1 MATGEASL
9 GSQYVLL
16 DEIGAGAMGA
26 VWRARHRETGELV
39 AVKLLR
45 DGLTGDQELVMRFV
59 QERNVMRSLR
69 HPNIV
74 TVRDFVIE
82 GDRLAMVMDLVEG
95 GSLQALLRRH
105 GTLPPAEAA
114 RMMAE
119 VADALAAAHAAGV
132 VHRDV
137 KPANILIEQ
146 ATGRVRLTDFG
157 VARIVYG
164 PGLTQSTAII
174 GTPMYLAP
182 ETAMGEKP
190 TPAVDVYAIGLIL
203 YQLLA
208 GRPPFIGDHP
218 VALIKQHSSA
228 APRRLPGMPDALWSL
243 IARCAAKNPADR
255 PTAAQVAAELRR
267 AMPALAGL
275 PPLPPVPW
283 DADPSITSEPLP
295 ASAAGP
301 APAVQRPGGAPGT
314 GRPGGMPGAAGMPV
328 PPGSLHPGPLSKIE
342 KAGPYL
348 PLGLIAGLGAVLA
361 YLWKWPCRFGGVWN
375 AGVGQFTHYCY
386 TDIYPLFWAE
396 RLNEGKI
403 PYLDHPVEYPVGIGA
418 IMEFARRLAGGDGVR
433 FYDITV
439 VLMGIALVAGVLLLG
454 ALAGRDRW
462 HDALWYAIGPAV
474 ILCAF
479 INWDLAA
486 GALALGGLLAWAR
499 RRQYLAGVLLALAV
513 ATKFYPLMFFGALFL
528 LTLRTG
534 RWRPFLQT
542 AGAAAVTWLA
552 VNVPVM
558 LANFDGWKRFY
569 EFSRERGADWGSVW
583 FFFQR
588 VDRPEWLAFLGD
600 PELLNGMAMA
610 AVAVLLLGVAVLTL
624 AAPRRPRLA
633 QVCFLALAA
642 FMITNKVWSPQFVL
656 WLVPI
661 AVLAR
666 PRPLPLLIW
675 QLAECWYFFA
685 IWRYLVTQVGGP
697 EAYLGI
703 GDGPYFL
710 ALWARALTVI
720 MLMVLVVRDI
730 LRPEDDVTRT
740 GGVDDR
746 SGGVFD
752 RAPDRFALRIRPR
765 AAAQPAETT

>member
-314 GRPGGMPGAAGMPV
+314 GRFVSAGNSFM
-328 PPGSLHPGPLSKIE
+328 
-342 KAGPYL
+342 
-348 PLGLIAGLGAVLA
+348 
-361 YLWKWPCRFGGVWN
+361 
-375 AGVGQFTHYCY
+375 
-386 TDIYPLFWAE
+386 
-396 RLNEGKI
+396 
-403 PYLDHPVEYPVGIGA
+403 
-418 IMEFARRLAGGDGVR
+418 
-433 FYDITV
+433 
-439 VLMGIALVAGVLLLG
+439 
-454 ALAGRDRW
+454 
-462 HDALWYAIGPAV
+462 
-474 ILCAF
+474 
-479 INWDLAA
+479 
-486 GALALGGLLAWAR
+486 
-499 RRQYLAGVLLALAV
+499 
-513 ATKFYPLMFFGALFL
+513 
-528 LTLRTG
+528 
-534 RWRPFLQT
+534 
-542 AGAAAVTWLA
+542 VT
-552 VNVPVM
+552 
-558 LANFDGWKRFY
+558 
-569 EFSRERGADWGSVW
+569 S
-583 FFFQR
+583 
-588 VDRPEWLAFLGD
+588 
-600 PELLNGMAMA
+600 
-610 AVAVLLLGVAVLTL
+610 T
-624 AAPRRPRLA
+624 
-633 QVCFLALAA
+633 
-642 FMITNKVWSPQFVL
+642 I
-656 WLVPI
+656 
-661 AVLAR
+661 
-666 PRPLPLLIW
+666 
-675 QLAECWYFFA
+675 
-685 IWRYLVTQVGGP
+685 
-697 EAYLGI
+697 
-703 GDGPYFL
+703 
-710 ALWARALTVI
+710 
-720 MLMVLVVRDI
+720 
-730 LRPEDDVTRT
+730 
-740 GGVDDR
+740 
-746 SGGVFD
+746 
-752 RAPDRFALRIRPR
+752 
-765 AAAQPAETT
+765 

>member
-328 PPGSLHPGPLSKIE
+328 PPGTADTAPG
-342 KAGPYL
+342 GTGGTL
-348 PLGLIAGLGAVLA
+348 P
-361 YLWKWPCRFGGVWN
+361 KGGKQA
-375 AGVGQFTHYCY
+375 AGV
-386 TDIYPLFWAE
+386 
-396 RLNEGKI
+396 
-403 PYLDHPVEYPVGIGA
+403 PVPGFIGVPG
-418 IMEFARRLAGGDGVR
+418 AGGG
-433 FYDITV
+433 T
-439 VLMGIALVAGVLLLG
+439 GAGSAGAPATGSGGAAGTGPAGVLATGSGGVPQVGSTGVPGLPGAASRWSAKKRWLLAGTSTAAAGAVVLSVVFFAPWRSDGEAHTRALGSASPG
-454 ALAGRDRW
+454 ALATAMDSASAYPDDGDRDPVPT
-462 HDALWYAIGPAV
+462 PA
-474 ILCAF
+474 
-479 INWDLAA
+479 WEDQ
-486 GALALGGLLAWAR
+486 AR
-499 RRQYLAGVLLALAV
+499 RSPSPKATTARPSPSLTEVPRPVVPPPTTQPRQTTAPRPQQSKTAQPRKTRVVQPEPKATTVKADEPPPSLNWQCRSWFDTGQGVQMSPCMAMVGDTFYLLGRVQGSSAAKWDILVGLFDSDNDVFVSKTFTCLNGTAPYECGPFTVKVPRKGVKTDV
-513 ATKFYPLMFFGALFL
+513 
-528 LTLRTG
+528 RQ
-534 RWRPFLQT
+534 RWRKSGTPSF
-542 AGAAAVTWLA
+542 G
-552 VNVPVM
+552 
-558 LANFDGWKRFY
+558 
-569 EFSRERGADWGSVW
+569 
-583 FFFQR
+583 
-588 VDRPEWLAFLGD
+588 
-600 PELLNGMAMA
+600 
-610 AVAVLLLGVAVLTL
+610 
-624 AAPRRPRLA
+624 
-633 QVCFLALAA
+633 
-642 FMITNKVWSPQFVL
+642 
-656 WLVPI
+656 
-661 AVLAR
+661 
-666 PRPLPLLIW
+666 
-675 QLAECWYFFA
+675 
-685 IWRYLVTQVGGP
+685 
-697 EAYLGI
+697 
-703 GDGPYFL
+703 
-710 ALWARALTVI
+710 
-720 MLMVLVVRDI
+720 
-730 LRPEDDVTRT
+730 
-740 GGVDDR
+740 GGVE
-746 SGGVFD
+746 S
-752 RAPDRFALRIRPR
+752 PWILW
-765 AAAQPAETT
+765 